1 MKKGFEIKHLKSLK
15 AGVGLIKLI
24 NNLKKDRKASKLK
37 GLKRSSL
44 SKKSREVVFLKT
56 DGHCHICGIQLDIK
70 KFQADHVKSHVMGG
84 SSNENNFLPSCGTCN
99 NYRRHFTPE
108 EMTVIL
114 KLGVWAKT
122 KIVNDPVFGKEMA
135 NRFVKHEMRVRK
147 RRVGKKKLA

>member
-1 MKKGFEIKHLKSLK
+1 MKKGFKITKLKSLK

-24 NNLKKDRKASKLK
+24 NNLKEDRKAAKLK

-44 SKKSREVVFLKT
+44 SKKSREIVFSKT
-56 DGHCHICGIQLDIK
+56 DGHCHICGIELDIN

-122 KIVNDPVFGKEMA
+122 KIVNDPVFGREMA
-135 NRFVKHEMRVRK
+135 NRFVKHEMGVRK
-147 RRVGKKKLA
+147 RRVEKKH